1 MKTNWK
7 RILKELRQHGMT
19 HDQIA
24 EYLQRNWLE
33 YTKSSVDKLSQGKI
47 DEPLHSVGQAI
58 LNLHQQKKTRD

>member
-19 HDQIA
+19 HGQIA

-47 DEPLHSVGQAI
+47 DEPTHSVGQAI
-58 LNLHQQKKTRD
+58 LNLHQQKTRD